1 MENTRNLF
9 DLMWATDNE
18 TNCLFM
24 EIIIFE
30 EHEFPKDCDLYKEY
44 DKMDIDG
51 EPLLFEAE
59 LATQADAKKKQKSKR
74 TKAYT
79 RNEDKH
85 LCGCWVHGG
94 KEVVEEHGEGE
105 KYRLRGKTNSNK
117 EDKREVTSLALQA
130 TFQGMITNNDSREEK
145 HRQDKDEKI
154 KAFMEIQKKKLE
166 LEAEKQV
173 NMLEIEATKSVTRV
187 REVLLACMTKGV
199 EIMKVDLSIVSPR
212 EWSWFEKMQAN
223 MLNLNDE

>member
-1 MENTRNLF
+1 MPIGWDPKRVGVAGRY
-9 DLMWATDNE
+9 DLGINILWDE
-18 TNCLFM
+18 
-24 EIIIFE
+24 
-30 EHEFPKDCDLYKEY
+30 
-44 DKMDIDG
+44 DG
-51 EPLLFEAE
+51 
-59 LATQADAKKKQKSKR
+59 QRGMMGHDR
-74 TKAYT
+74 
-79 RNEDKH
+79 
-85 LCGCWVHGG
+85 VHGG